1 MMTPSLDIPYVIFC
15 FAFYILFCRGLE
27 MMGNDKICTASC
39 TYIHVT
45 TLCTLLSSGKRLVD

>member
-39 TYIHVT
+39 TYIHVLS
-45 TLCTLLSSGKRLVD
+45 LCHLYVPF